1 MDLKNLN
8 MEELMEAL
16 TLYPWFAAARKEFA
30 LRTGDFAEA
39 VLYVSRRRTLFDA
52 VHGRESDRDAVDE
65 SSIRPFFQPQERRV
79 YVVGGDYFSQGKYDE
94 VREKDDSRISSFAR
108 LRSQESVPQLE
119 GDGDF
124 MDLCTETLAQ
134 IYTEQ
139 GYFDAAKE
147 IYSKL
152 SLRYP
157 EKSVYFAALIEKIN
171 KNN

>member
-16 TLYPWFAAARKEFA
+16 NRYPWFAAARKELA

-39 VLYVSRRRTLFDA
+39 VLYVSQRRVLFDA
-52 VHGRESDRDAVDE
+52 ANGRETDREAVSE
-65 SSIRPFFQPQERRV
+65 SSIRPLLQPQERKV
-79 YVVGGDYFSQGKYDE
+79 YVVGGDYFSQGQYDE
-94 VREKDDSRISSFAR
+94 VREMEDSSFSSFAR
-108 LRSQESVPQLE
+108 LRDEESAPQAAE
-119 GDGDF
+119 EGDF

-134 IYTEQ
+134 IYSEQ

-157 EKSVYFAALIEKIN
+157 EKSVYFAALIDEIN
-171 KNN
+171 KNR